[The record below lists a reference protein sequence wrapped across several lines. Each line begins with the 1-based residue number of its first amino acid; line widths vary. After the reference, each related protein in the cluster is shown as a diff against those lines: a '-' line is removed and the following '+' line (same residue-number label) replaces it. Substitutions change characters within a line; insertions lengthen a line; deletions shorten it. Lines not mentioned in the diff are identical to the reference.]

1 MNDDLIYLLRIFIS
15 IVLGFIIGYERKLRY
30 KEAGIRTHAIVA
42 AGSCLIMIVSKY
54 GFKDVEGAD
63 GSRIAAQIVSG
74 IGFIGAGMILYKRQA
89 LHGLTTA
96 AGIWTTAGIGM
107 AVGSGMY
114 ILSVG
119 TTVIIV
125 SIQCLMHIP
134 CKMFLTKTIKIMKIT
149 FICNNNENEL
159 VKKIFEVDRF
169 TKINVNRHG
178 DNIEYTT
185 LISTEKFYND
195 NYINKVL
202 KENLFISSIERIDEE

>member
-1 MNDDLIYLLRIFIS
+1 MNEDLTYLLRILIS

-30 KEAGIRTHAIVA
+30 KEAGVRTHAIVA
-42 AGSCLIMIVSKY
+42 AGSCLMMLVSKY
-54 GFKDVEGAD
+54 GFKDIIGAD
-63 GSRIAAQIVSG
+63 GSRVAAQIVSG

-119 TTVIIV
+119 TTILIV
-125 SIQCLMHIP
+125 LVQCIMHLP
-134 CKMFLTKTIKIMKIT
+134 CKLFISKTIKSMRIT
-149 FICNNNENEL
+149 FLCNNNENEI
-159 VKKIFEVDRF
+159 VKKIFEIERF
-169 TKINVNRHG
+169 NKINANREG
-178 DNIEYTT
+178 ENIVYTT
-185 LISTEKFYND
+185 LISTEKFFSD

-202 KENLFISSIERIDEE
+202 KENSFISSIERVDEE